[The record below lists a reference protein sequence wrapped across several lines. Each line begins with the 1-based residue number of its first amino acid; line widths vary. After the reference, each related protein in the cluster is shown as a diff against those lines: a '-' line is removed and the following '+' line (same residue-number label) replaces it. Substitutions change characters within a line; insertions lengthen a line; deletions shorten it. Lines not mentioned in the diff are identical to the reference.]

1 MDHNQDRARDLLPAI
16 IITVLSMI
24 QALALEIYWT
34 KIGESQFLWLG
45 GWDAVIGWMQ
55 LLVVFLG
62 MLLIWIL
69 YIGVVLRFSWVPT
82 MEDTLIPFYIGLL
95 EFIMIDLMGPGFLG
109 PWFLLL
115 AAIFSVS
122 TWANHMVMRQA
133 RGDPAN
139 DYFFK
144 HYAPSGWRDYIGSIV
159 VIATLALLGVIL
171 WMNDAP
177 HVLTVIAM
185 VFALM
190 AVARQFVQARR
201 YWMHSMIAKNEG

>member
-1 MDHNQDRARDLLPAI
+1 MDRNQERARQLLPAV

-34 KIGESQFLWLG
+34 KIGESEFLWQG
-45 GWDAVIGWMQ
+45 GWDAAIGWMQ

-62 MLLIWIL
+62 MLLIWTL
-69 YIGVVLRFSWVPT
+69 YIGMVLRFSWIPS

-95 EFIMIDLMGPGFLG
+95 EFVMIDLMGPVFIG

-122 TWANHMVMRQA
+122 TWANHMAMRQA

-144 HYAPSGWRDYIGSIV
+144 GYAPAGWRDYIGSIV
-159 VIATLALLGVIL
+159 VVSTLAALGVIL
-171 WMNDAP
+171 WIYDDSYLLAA
-177 HVLTVIAM
+177 VAM
-185 VFALM
+185 VFALI
-190 AVARQFVQARR
+190 AVVRQFIQARR
-201 YWMHSMIAKNEG
+201 YWMHSVIAKK

>member
-1 MDHNQDRARDLLPAI
+1 MDRNQERARELLPAI

-34 KIGESQFLWLG
+34 KIGESEFLWQG
-45 GWDAVIGWMQ
+45 GWEAAIGWMQ

-62 MLLIWIL
+62 MLLIWTL
-69 YIGVVLRFSWVPT
+69 YISMVLRFSWIPS

-95 EFIMIDLMGPGFLG
+95 EFVMIDLMEPGFIG

-133 RGDPAN
+133 RADPAN

-144 HYAPSGWRDYIGSIV
+144 GYAPAGWRDYIGSIV
-159 VIATLALLGVIL
+159 VVATLAAFGAIL
-171 WMNDAP
+171 WIYDDSYLLA
-177 HVLTVIAM
+177 VVAM
-185 VFALM
+185 VFALI
-190 AVARQFVQARR
+190 AVARQFIQARR
-201 YWMHSMIAKNEG
+201 YWMHSVIAKK

>member
-1 MDHNQDRARDLLPAI
+1 MDRNQERARQLLPAI

-45 GWDAVIGWMQ
+45 GWEAAIGWLQ
-55 LLVVFLG
+55 LVVMFLG

-69 YIGVVLRFSWVPT
+69 YISVVLRFSWIPS

-95 EFIMIDLMGPGFLG
+95 EFVMIDLMGPGYIG

-115 AAIFSVS
+115 AATFSVS
-122 TWANHMVMRQA
+122 TWANHMAMKQA

-139 DYFFK
+139 DYFFND
-144 HYAPSGWRDYIGSIV
+144 YAAANWRDYIGSIV
-159 VIATLALLGVIL
+159 VISTLAAFGAIL
-171 WMNDAP
+171 WIYDDS
-177 HVLTVIAM
+177 HVLAIVAM
-185 VFALM
+185 MFAII

-201 YWMHSMIAKNEG
+201 YWMHSMIAK